1 MIIHDLVTPFQSHRP
16 QAFPYLPTS
25 SRKALIGIRCDGGF
39 PLILRRQFF
48 FDQVLSI
55 AFVHD
60 GPQIDVMHGF
70 ALVHVHHVFAHV
82 AAQTGSVRAVR
93 AFEGP
98 FQAEIVVVFHSAV
111 FALLVNAPHVI
122 IVTGFRP
129 EVGAANVATPTVAR
143 AVNSFRV
150 EVDEFLRAKDLATNQ
165 ARSLSIVLRQM
176 LIRNVFLHDG
186 LDRGLVIAAGTA
198 KETPILK
205 VFAVFDP
212 KMVPEF
218 LLVVRL
224 KFSTIFALEF
234 FVTRRTMN
242 SSVTLEVKRIAKHL
256 ITIGTGN
263 FLRFS
268 VDILDVGF

>member
-60 GPQIDVMHGF
+60 GPQVDVMHGF
-70 ALVHVHHVFAHV
+70 ALVHVHHVLAHV

-98 FQAEIVVVFHSAV
+98 FQAEVVVVFHGAV

-129 EVGAANVATPTVAR
+129 EIGAANVATPTVAWRRGRGR
-143 AVNSFRV
+143 AGKKRV
-150 EVDEFLRAKDLATNQ
+150 EKRAANGKRRSRKGKFKQLHTCEDETSNTKIWELKKKKKKKG
-165 ARSLSIVLRQM
+165 
-176 LIRNVFLHDG
+176 NVKRRRGRRRRG
-186 LDRGLVIAAGTA
+186 LDEEGEEEEE
-198 KETPILK
+198 KEGEEK
-205 VFAVFDP
+205 EEEE
-212 KMVPEF
+212 K
-218 LLVVRL
+218 
-224 KFSTIFALEF
+224 
-234 FVTRRTMN
+234 
-242 SSVTLEVKRIAKHL
+242 
-256 ITIGTGN
+256 
-263 FLRFS
+263 
-268 VDILDVGF
+268 